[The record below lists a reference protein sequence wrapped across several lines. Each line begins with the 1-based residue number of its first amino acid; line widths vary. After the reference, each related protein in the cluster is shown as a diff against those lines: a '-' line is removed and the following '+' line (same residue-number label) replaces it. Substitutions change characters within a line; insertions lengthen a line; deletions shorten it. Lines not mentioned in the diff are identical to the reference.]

1 MWNNLIANALKFTP
15 DGGKLTISSA
25 VTDGVV
31 SVSIKD
37 SGIGMTA
44 EQMRH
49 IFNKFY
55 QADTSHATKGNGL
68 GLALVKKICD
78 LLGCTV
84 SVLSHPNEGSEF
96 TVRIPLT
103 QS

>member
-1 MWNNLIANALKFTP
+1 MRSNF
-15 DGGKLTISSA
+15 DGGKLTISST

-44 EQMRH
+44 EQMWH

-68 GLALVKKICD
+68 GPFVSAPPY
-78 LLGCTV
+78 TV
-84 SVLSHPNEGSEF
+84 
-96 TVRIPLT
+96 
-103 QS
+103 